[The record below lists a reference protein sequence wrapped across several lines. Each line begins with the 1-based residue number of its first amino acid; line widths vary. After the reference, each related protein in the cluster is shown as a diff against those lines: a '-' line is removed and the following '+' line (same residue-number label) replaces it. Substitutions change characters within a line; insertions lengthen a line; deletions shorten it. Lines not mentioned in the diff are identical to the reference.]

1 MNTILIAVDG
11 PAGAGKST
19 ISKRVAKKLGITYI
33 DTGALYRALTLKIL
47 NSNIENDNI
56 EEIVKIINKTD
67 ISFQDNHI
75 LLDGQIV
82 DDDIRKNEVSN
93 NVSNIAKIKEVRE
106 KLGQIQRNI
115 AKKQSS
121 ILDGRDIGTVVLPNA
136 DFKFYIT
143 ANPEERGNR
152 RYKELLENGDN
163 KISLNQVIEDIKKR
177 DQIDSNREIAPLK
190 KSEDAFEIDNT
201 DLNIEES
208 VDKIISIIMENK
220 HVI

>member
-19 ISKRVAKKLGITYI
+19 ISKRVAKELGITYI

-56 EEIVKIINKTD
+56 EEIVKMINKTD
-67 ISFQDNHI
+67 ISFKDDHI
-75 LLDGQIV
+75 LLDGKIV
-82 DDDIRKNEVSN
+82 DDDIRENKVSN

-106 KLGQIQRNI
+106 KLGQIQRNV

-136 DFKFYIT
+136 DFKFFIT
-143 ANPEERGNR
+143 ADAEERGNR
-152 RYKELLENGDN
+152 RYKELLENGEN
-163 KISLNQVIEDIKKR
+163 KISLSQVIKDIKKR
-177 DQIDSNREIAPLK
+177 DAIDSNREIAPLK
-190 KSEDAFEIDNT
+190 KSDDAFEIDNT
-201 DLNIEES
+201 NLSIEES
-208 VDKIISIIMENK
+208 VEKIISIIMENNN
-220 HVI
+220 VI